1 MKLNRDQFLE
11 TGYVIV
17 RNAIP
22 ADKLED
28 LRTSHEILVER
39 QKCNWA
45 RERQPGEPPGGIWET
60 APQPRLNLHNTPE
73 LIDERTIN
81 AVELWLYENT
91 LGVSSELMDSPG
103 AAVTEM
109 MMMCNPVRDHGPA
122 HWHRDLHPFNTAPL
136 QGYID
141 DLLENGPRYLQWN
154 IALYDDDVLWVV
166 PGSHR
171 RFNTAGEDRQL
182 LADPRVPLPEGIP
195 VRLKAGDGV
204 VYILPILHWGSNYS
218 TKMRRTIHGGYAN
231 HTQYQDLSY
240 TRYLSPSD
248 QALFDRWNRQ
258 SARMQDITASVFRA
272 VINQDAAAFH
282 EGLERLQPGSGDKGK
297 LLLMVFLAKEAYFIH
312 ILKHPKDND
321 ILPEMRHFATRGH
334 PTTLNWGPAFA
345 DRFSRAESEIL
356 WRHFESIDVSL
367 QADEVHFAPGFQ
379 SGPVRYY
386 FNEMPRDMDVVA
398 FSAGWNTR
406 NTGIVA

>member
-1 MKLNRDQFLE
+1 
-11 TGYVIV
+11 
-17 RNAIP
+17 
-22 ADKLED
+22 
-28 LRTSHEILVER
+28 
-39 QKCNWA
+39 
-45 RERQPGEPPGGIWET
+45 
-60 APQPRLNLHNTPE
+60 
-73 LIDERTIN
+73 
-81 AVELWLYENT
+81 
-91 LGVSSELMDSPG
+91 
-103 AAVTEM
+103 
-109 MMMCNPVRDHGPA
+109 
-122 HWHRDLHPFNTAPL
+122 
-136 QGYID
+136 
-141 DLLENGPRYLQWN
+141 
-154 IALYDDDVLWVV
+154 
-166 PGSHR
+166 
-171 RFNTAGEDRQL
+171 
-182 LADPRVPLPEGIP
+182 
-195 VRLKAGDGV
+195 
-204 VYILPILHWGSNYS
+204 
-218 TKMRRTIHGGYAN
+218 
-231 HTQYQDLSY
+231 
-240 TRYLSPSD
+240 
-248 QALFDRWNRQ
+248 
-258 SARMQDITASVFRA
+258 MQDITAAVFRA

-282 EGLERLQPGSGDKGK
+282 EGLEKLQPGSGDKGK